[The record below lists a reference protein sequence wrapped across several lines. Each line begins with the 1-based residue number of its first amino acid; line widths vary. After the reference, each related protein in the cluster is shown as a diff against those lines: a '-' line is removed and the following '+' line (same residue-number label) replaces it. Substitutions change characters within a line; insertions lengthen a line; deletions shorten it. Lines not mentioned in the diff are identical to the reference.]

1 VGEAKRL
8 NLTLVGCGG
17 IADAHLR
24 AVKMLESQVR
34 LISTVD
40 IDETRARAAAEKY
53 GAGYWT
59 TDYGRAFADESVDA
73 AVLCLPHD
81 LHAPAAI
88 AAAEAGLHVLCEK
101 PLALNADE
109 GWQMVRRFEEA
120 DRVLMVG
127 HSRRFTPGA
136 AQARKIV
143 QNGELGT
150 IFHVHSSLLSY
161 IQQASTEWRRHNE
174 SSGGYLIPIFGTH
187 LIDLLLWV
195 TDLVPLRVYCEY
207 SSYRPEWEGDDE
219 VSITLAL
226 GDKEGREIPASVQMS
241 ANCRMRPSRPQNRD
255 ELVVGGVDHTLIYNN
270 PSRLFLDGAPL
281 ELEPAEEAALPTFA
295 RQLQEFVQAINEGRA
310 PVSSGHEAALVM
322 EVLDAAQKSAREHVV
337 VELNRDDKK

>member
-1 VGEAKRL
+1 VGEEKKL
-8 NLTLVGCGG
+8 NLTLIGCGG

-24 AVKMLESQVR
+24 AVKVLEPRVE

-53 GAGYWT
+53 EAAYWT
-59 TDYGRAFADESVDA
+59 TDYEKALSDEAVDA
-73 AVLCLPHD
+73 AILCLPHD
-81 LHAPAAI
+81 LHAPVAI
-88 AAAEAGLHVLCEK
+88 AAAEAGLH
-101 PLALNADE
+101 AAE

-136 AQARKIV
+136 AQVRKII

-150 IFHVHSSLLSY
+150 VFHVHSSLLSY
-161 IQQASTEWRRHNE
+161 IQQASTAWRRRNE

-255 ELVVGGVDHTLIYNN
+255 ELIVGGVDHTLIYNN
-270 PSRLFLDGAPL
+270 PGRLFLDGDPLPL
-281 ELEPAEEAALPTFA
+281 EPSEEAALPTFA
-295 RQLQEFVQAINEGRA
+295 RQLQEFVQAIDEGRA
-310 PVSSGHEAALVM
+310 PVSSGHEAARVM
-322 EVLDAAQKSAREHVV
+322 EVLDAAQKSATEHVV
-337 VELNRDDKK
+337 VELNRDDRK